1 MVVSSIK
8 QTLAEQENREQL
20 LKQLEIEKPNIVAAI
35 EQFYAQSA
43 RTEAGSLTALSEVI
57 AALDRVINLGDWE
70 TSAFLRHAVK
80 KLKQMREEAWKLS
93 LQLQGKTEEEAVE
106 PPKLEAGMAP
116 VYISIFQHKAHS
128 YKDWEYQLNNLPQYV
143 FGRPIYREE
152 KAVQQSIRTKL
163 MQTSDAYVCVGV
175 AEKAIQIE
183 EFHPS
188 SQDKW
193 GNRLLQLIPGAVR
206 KENILEFVY
215 VNKRYYFVNGK
226 LVEKQSGV

>member
-35 EQFYAQSA
+35 EQFYESA
-43 RTEAGSLTALSEVI
+43 RTEAGSLTALSEVTS
-57 AALDRVINLGDWE
+57 ALDRVINLGDWE
-70 TSAFLRHAVK
+70 TSTFLRNAVK
-80 KLKQMREEAWKLS
+80 KLKKMREEAWKLS
-93 LQLQGKTEEEAVE
+93 MQLQGKTEEEKIE
-106 PPKLEAGMAP
+106 LPQLEAGMTP
-116 VYISIFQHKAHS
+116 VYISIFQHKAHN

-163 MQTSDAYVCVGV
+163 MQNSDAYVCVGV
-175 AEKAIQIE
+175 TEKAIQIE

-193 GNRLLQLIPGAVR
+193 GNRLLQLISGAVR

-215 VNKRYYFVNGK
+215 MNKRYYFVNNK
-226 LVEKQSGV
+226 LIEK